1 MRILRAIDRGVGTLV
16 TVLLVCSFTLML
28 LLAVAQVVLRQVVHT
43 SLLWGDQAA
52 RQLVVWV
59 GFLGAALAS
68 RRGGHFHI
76 GFLAR
81 LAGPRVR
88 AWLHAAVDLA
98 AAAVCVLLVRAGWT
112 FVSVGL
118 DPQAVLFLGI
128 RQTTAALIVPAG
140 FGLMALQFLL
150 RSLDSLG
157 KGIRGEPDEEPV

>member
-1 MRILRAIDRGVGTLV
+1 
-16 TVLLVCSFTLML
+16 
-28 LLAVAQVVLRQVVHT
+28 
-43 SLLWGDQAA
+43 
-52 RQLVVWV
+52 
-59 GFLGAALAS
+59 
-68 RRGGHFHI
+68 
-76 GFLAR
+76 
-81 LAGPRVR
+81 
-88 AWLHAAVDLA
+88 LHAAVDLA